1 MSQFSHY
8 HNDDCGYSSSSSSS
22 VDSDHGIN
30 NIICANES
38 VKKSDNLLERTVLHL
53 DVDCFYC
60 QCHEIERPE
69 LQNIPFA
76 VGQKHIIVTCN
87 YPARAVGVSKLML
100 KTEAIK
106 KCPNLII
113 LDGSDLEPYRLA
125 GRRVYD
131 AFRKGITLHFGTYL
145 RQKQTNNHDVRNS
158 SLQVKK
164 GGMDEMYADVTAV
177 MDLVI
182 GQAPNMSMKN
192 ISCFNASHKEGE
204 TLPSFQPFVY
214 GDGDSSTERIVI
226 TEDQSGASSET
237 THLSSTSFR
246 PEGGLWGQCQEKKE
260 IWGDTEER
268 EECARRLLAASS
280 IGELVRQY
288 VKEQT
293 GFRACIGVS
302 VSPML
307 AKIAS
312 DIKKPDSLNVLFP
325 WRSSEI
331 ILPMPLRRI
340 PDLGYG
346 TLKALSPF
354 LEKFNQDR
362 SMPKEKFWTCR
373 DFLKVPRH
381 AIVSC
386 LMTLKSFD
394 EEAR

>member
-1 MSQFSHY
+1 MSQFSNY

-30 NIICANES
+30 NIICANGS

-280 IGELVRQY
+280 IGELVRHY

-312 DIKKPDSLNVLFP
+312 DIKVNITRIFIMIYDPCTNNNCATQKYQSLYLCC
-325 WRSSEI
+325 R
-331 ILPMPLRRI
+331 LPPNNK
-340 PDLGYG
+340 YG
-346 TLKALSPF
+346 RNQTL
-354 LEKFNQDR
+354 
-362 SMPKEKFWTCR
+362 
-373 DFLKVPRH
+373 
-381 AIVSC
+381 
-386 LMTLKSFD
+386 
-394 EEAR
+394 